1 MTAALGVDPRIR
13 ARRIAVRRA
22 EGRRRLRILLRVCG
36 LVAVAAGAV
45 ALARSP
51 LFDLDRVE
59 VTGVEGRHAELVAT
73 AAGLEPGTPLVEV
86 DTGSVARAVR
96 SLPWVRRVS
105 VERHWPGTVRLVVE
119 PRVPVAVIPT
129 SAGAAFVDDEGVVT
143 GFDPLAGRRSD
154 LTRLEIDATV
164 RAGEVVEGAAPALEL
179 IRAIPDDLEAW
190 LDAVVVA
197 DDGLGL
203 RLVGGVEVLVG
214 DLASPDDIVTSL
226 RAVLAGV
233 DRKCLAV
240 IDLRMPDLVTVR
252 RAPLCDDGG
261 GDDGA

>member
-22 EGRRRLRILLRVCG
+22 EGRRRLRILLVVCG
-36 LVAVAAGAV
+36 LVAVAAGLV

-59 VTGVEGRHAELVAT
+59 VAGVEGRRAELVAT
-73 AAGLEPGTPLVEV
+73 TAGLEPGTPLVEV
-86 DTGSVARAVR
+86 DTGAAAAAVR

-119 PRVPVAVIPT
+119 PRIPVAVIPT
-129 SAGAAFVDDEGVVT
+129 SAGAALVDDEGVVT
-143 GFDPLAGRRSD
+143 GFDPLAGRRTD
-154 LTRLEIDATV
+154 LPRLEIDATV
-164 RAGEVVEGAAPALEL
+164 RAGEVVEGSGAALEL
-179 IRAIPDDLEAW
+179 IGAVPDDLAAW
-190 LDAVVVA
+190 LDAVVVG
-197 DDGLGL
+197 DEGLSL

-214 DLASPDDIVTSL
+214 DLAEPGDVVTSL

-233 DRKCLAV
+233 DRECLAL
-240 IDLRMPDLVTVR
+240 IDVRVPDLVTVR
-252 RAPLCDDGG
+252 RRPDCLDAGG
-261 GDDGA
+261 GGGA